1 MNICKRI
8 PLASTL
14 NPVQVD
20 ADLCLTLNS
29 SSKMTTYWYRG
40 RVIDIK
46 FIATPFVFVGFVFVA
61 VFRFHKEWGSVH
73 S

>member
-1 MNICKRI
+1 M
-8 PLASTL
+8 
-14 NPVQVD
+14 
-20 ADLCLTLNS
+20 
-29 SSKMTTYWYRG
+29 
-40 RVIDIK
+40 IDIK